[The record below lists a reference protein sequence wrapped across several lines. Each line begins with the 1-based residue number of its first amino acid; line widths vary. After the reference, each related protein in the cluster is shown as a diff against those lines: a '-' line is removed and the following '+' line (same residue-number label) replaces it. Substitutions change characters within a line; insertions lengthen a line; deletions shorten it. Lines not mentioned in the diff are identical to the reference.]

1 MEGVTRERSA
11 KERSTGR
18 DARLQAMSQEER
30 AEALGMTTEQLTGR
44 SLFIEFDPEAEERF
58 TYPFAEDVD
67 FNKRTELDVGELTT
81 TEANQR
87 IRALMREGF
96 GTIVI
101 QNPRGKH
108 SLGVGILNRLN
119 LIFEGS
125 LGYFGVGLIDGPN
138 VRVSGRV
145 GWSCAENMMAGTVV
159 IEKNAGSTFGAAMR
173 GGDLVCRG
181 SVGSRTGIDM
191 KGGTILVGGDTGA
204 LSGFMMQRGRMVVC
218 GNAGKNLGDSMY
230 DGTIYVGGEIRSLGV
245 DAVEAEMTG
254 LDRAWLTRKLER
266 YGLLPDKGVDHFR
279 KIVAGKMLWNYDNL
293 EPTEKKLIL

>member
-1 MEGVTRERSA
+1 MASLS
-11 KERSTGR
+11 STE
-18 DARLQAMSQEER
+18 LKKLSQEER
-30 AEALGMTTEQLTGR
+30 VTALGMRTEQLTGR
-44 SLFIEFDPEAEERF
+44 SMFIEFDEDAEERF
-58 TYPFAEDVD
+58 TYPWAPDVD
-67 FNKRTELDVGELTT
+67 YNKRTEIDTGDM
-81 TEANQR
+81 TETEVNSE
-87 IRALMREGF
+87 IRSLMDQGY

-101 QNPRGKH
+101 KDPRGKH

-138 VRVSGRV
+138 VRINGRV
-145 GWSCAENMMAGTVV
+145 DWSCGENMMSGTIVV
-159 IEKNAGSTFGAAMR
+159 EKNAGSTFGAAIR
-173 GGDLVCRG
+173 GGDLVCKG

-191 KGGTILVGGDTGA
+191 KGGSIIVGGDTGA

-230 DGTIYVGGEIRSLGV
+230 DGTIYIGGKIQSLGV
-245 DAVEAEMTG
+245 DAIEEPLSD
-254 LDRAWLTRKLER
+254 LDKAWLTRKLTQ
-266 YGLLPDKGVDHFR
+266 YGLMPDKGVNHFT